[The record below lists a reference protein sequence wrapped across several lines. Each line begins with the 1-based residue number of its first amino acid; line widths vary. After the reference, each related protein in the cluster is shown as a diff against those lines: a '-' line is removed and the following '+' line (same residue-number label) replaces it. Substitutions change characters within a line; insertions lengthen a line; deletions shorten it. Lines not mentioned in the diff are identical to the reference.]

1 MAGVSRSGVDSA
13 GGKILQSLQSTV
25 FADGALVA
33 VDGTPVAGHGLP
45 PHSSPVM
52 ESGSSTVFA
61 GGIAVCR
68 AGDVATCGD
77 AASGSGDVTA
87 G

>member
-1 MAGVSRSGVDSA
+1 MAGISRSGVDVA
-13 GGKILQSLQSTV
+13 GGIILPSLQSTV
-25 FADGALVA
+25 FANGALV
-33 VDGTPVAGHGLP
+33 VVVGTPVTGHGLP
-45 PHSSPVM
+45 PHTAPVM
-52 ESGSSTVFA
+52 ESGSGTVFA

-77 AASGSGDVTA
+77 AASGSDDVTA